1 MLVLRIYPGIKIY
14 LLTYLQE
21 DDDEVGS
28 IHEIE
33 EEEEED
39 LMVENIVTQ
48 TDLTGESIKVK
59 KRQKSKKV
67 FFKN

>member
-1 MLVLRIYPGIKIY
+1 M
-14 LLTYLQE
+14 
-21 DDDEVGS
+21 GS

-33 EEEEED
+33 EQEEED

>member
-67 FFKN
+67 FFFN

>member
-67 FFKN
+67 FFLN